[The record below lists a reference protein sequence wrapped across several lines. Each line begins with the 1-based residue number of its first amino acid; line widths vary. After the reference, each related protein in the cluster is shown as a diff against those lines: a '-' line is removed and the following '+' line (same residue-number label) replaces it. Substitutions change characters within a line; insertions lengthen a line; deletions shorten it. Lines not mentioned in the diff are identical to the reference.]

1 MIWTSSEYDLT
12 SSALPDLTCMILNL
26 SPIVKPFGSDDIA
39 DVAVMGFRVLIEAEE
54 KQSKHA
60 LTLTMATVIAIEA
73 AHLAALS
80 FQCFNSF
87 CKLLNLWHVDINE
100 KKSQ

>member
-1 MIWTSSEYDLT
+1 MIWISSESDLT
-12 SSALPDLTCMILNL
+12 SSALPDSTSMILNL
-26 SPIVKPFGSDDIA
+26 SPIVKPIGSD

-60 LTLTMATVIAIEA
+60 LTVTMATIIVVEA
-73 AHLAALS
+73 TLLAALS
-80 FQCFNSF
+80 FHCFNSF
-87 CKLLNLWHVDINE
+87 CKLLNLWHVDINK